1 MVACTMTGE
10 SGDATRGPIAYALA
24 TLVVGACTGLD
35 WLLRDAVSESDLVMV
50 YLLGVLVVAR
60 VFALG
65 PALWAAAASVAAF
78 DVLFVDPRF
87 TFAVA
92 DTRYLISFAVMGV
105 TGLVLASTTARTR
118 MEASRARDRA
128 HRLEVLGLE
137 RARLAEAQQR
147 AEMDAE
153 QERLR
158 SSLLSSVSHDLRTP
172 LGSIMGAASTLL
184 DRSHLDEE
192 DRTALLQSIHE
203 EASRLSRL
211 LDNLLQMTRIE
222 GGALRVEKDFEVP
235 EELVGAVLARFGDR
249 MRARE
254 VVVEIDEDPA
264 LVPFDALSMDLVLTN
279 VLDNACTHAPAGT
292 RMWIRGHRAGDR
304 YRFVVEDEGP
314 GVPAAEREAIFE
326 KFRRG
331 GTGSG
336 KGAGLGLAICRAV
349 VRAHGGEI
357 TAEGRGD
364 APGLRVVIDLPFDP
378 TASAAEEP
386 W

>member
-1 MVACTMTGE
+1 MTGE
-10 SGDATRGPIAYALA
+10 ARDATRGPIAYVLA

-35 WLLRDAVSESDLVMV
+35 WILRNAVSESDLVMV

-60 VFALG
+60 LLALG

-78 DVLFVDPRF
+78 DVLFVPPRF
-87 TFAVA
+87 TFAVSE
-92 DTRYLISFAVMGV
+92 TRYLISFAVMGV
-105 TGLVLASTTARTR
+105 TGLVLASTTARIRT
-118 MEASRARDRA
+118 EASRARERA

-184 DRSHLDEE
+184 DRSHLGEE

-249 MRARE
+249 VRGRD
-254 VVVEIDEDPA
+254 VVVAIDEEPS

-279 VLDNACTHAPAGT
+279 VLDNALAHAPNGT
-292 RMWIRGHRAGDR
+292 RIWIRGHRAGDR
-304 YRFVVEDEGP
+304 YRFVVEDDGP
-314 GVPAAEREAIFE
+314 GVPPAERDSIFE

-331 GTGSG
+331 GASSGS
-336 KGAGLGLAICRAV
+336 GAGLGLAICRAV
-349 VRAHGGEI
+349 VRAHAGEI
-357 TAEGRGD
+357 TAEGRG
-364 APGLRVVIDLPFDP
+364 AEPGLRVIVELPCTATPPDAGDP
-378 TASAAEEP
+378 A
-386 W
+386 